1 MRVGEERRKIQI
13 VKDNSSLTGVLLVE
27 FFVNESASTSRSQR
41 ERRQGKIEIR
51 KDNSSLKG
59 QCSLSST
66 FLGKSL
72 DPRGSAFCYWP
83 PYNRLD
89 RNMIVTLSCN

>member
-72 DPRGSAFCYWP
+72 DPRGSAFCCRP
-83 PYNRLD
+83 PYNRLGYEYVSYF
-89 RNMIVTLSCN
+89 IL